1 MPQTDNPM
9 PEKQLPHGFS
19 SAPWAA
25 VGTDTNTHAHIY
37 DRDGETV
44 AAVSKCP
51 ARDETH
57 MDRAK
62 VMTAAGTTAQQLAEI
77 GYDPLSVFEDLT
89 LLLQAVHSR
98 SLREAMN
105 ILNTMEQ

>member
-1 MPQTDNPM
+1 
-9 PEKQLPHGFS
+9 
-19 SAPWAA
+19 
-25 VGTDTNTHAHIY
+25 
-37 DRDGETV
+37 
-44 AAVSKCP
+44 
-51 ARDETH
+51 
-57 MDRAK
+57 
-62 VMTAAGTTAQQLAEI
+62 MTAAGTTAQQLAEI